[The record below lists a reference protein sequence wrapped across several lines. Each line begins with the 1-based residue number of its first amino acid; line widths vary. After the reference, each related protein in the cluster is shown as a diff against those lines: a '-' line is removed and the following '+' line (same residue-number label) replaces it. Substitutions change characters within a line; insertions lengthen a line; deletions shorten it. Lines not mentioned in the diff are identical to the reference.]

1 MRNKAN
7 MAKNK
12 NYNICAYHSF
22 GNSQSCITAVK
33 WDAYDVK
40 NTASI
45 NVKTMPSGR
54 QILSRFHP
62 SNRAEVLIGQKFQPA
77 YRDRGWK
84 NRGLGNRASPPSRM
98 NTWKIL
104 QRI

>member
-1 MRNKAN
+1 

-12 NYNICAYHSF
+12 NYNFCAYHSF
-22 GNSQSCITAVK
+22 GNSQSCITSVK
-33 WDAYDVK
+33 WDAYDVG
-40 NTASI
+40 NTAGI
-45 NVKTMPSGR
+45 NDKTMPSGR
-54 QILSRFHP
+54 HILSRFHP
-62 SNRAEVLIGQKFQPA
+62 GDRAEVLMGQKFQPA

-84 NRGLGNRASPPSRM
+84 NRGHGNRASPPSCI

>member
-1 MRNKAN
+1 

-12 NYNICAYHSF
+12 NYNFCAYHSF

-40 NTASI
+40 NTAGI
-45 NVKTMPSGR
+45 NGKTIPSGP
-54 QILSRFHP
+54 QISSRFHP
-62 SNRAEVLIGQKFQPA
+62 GNRAEVLIGQKCQPA

-84 NRGLGNRASPPSRM
+84 NRGLGNRVNPPSHI
-98 NTWKIL
+98 NTYTWKIL